1 MPRLTGY
8 ELLLEYQAIE
18 PELLEA
24 LARAAKSEQAR
35 SRQDA
40 SRDAQRPWA
49 SAQSKQRRDQ
59 LVKRREARTCLFK
72 HFRIVVSGVT
82 TAIDPV

>member
-1 MPRLTGY
+1 M
-8 ELLLEYQAIE
+8 IE

-35 SRQDA
+35 SRRQDA
-40 SRDAQRPWA
+40 SSKDAQQRPWA

-59 LVKRREARTCLFK
+59 LAKRREARTYRLFK
-72 HFRIVVSGVT
+72 HVRMIVVCRE
-82 TAIDPV
+82 

>member
-1 MPRLTGY
+1 M
-8 ELLLEYQAIE
+8 IE

-24 LARAAKSEQAR
+24 LARAAKSEQVR

-40 SRDAQRPWA
+40 SSRDAQQRPWA

-59 LVKRREARTCLFK
+59 LAKRREARTCLFK
-72 HFRIVVSGVT
+72 YLRMIVVSGVT
-82 TAIDPV
+82 TVIDPV

>member
-1 MPRLTGY
+1 M
-8 ELLLEYQAIE
+8 IE

-24 LARAAKSEQAR
+24 LARAAKSEQVR

-40 SRDAQRPWA
+40 SSRDAQRPWA

-59 LVKRREARTCLFK
+59 LAKRREARTCCLFK
-72 HFRIVVSGVT
+72 HVRMIVVSGVT
-82 TAIDPV
+82 TVIDPV

>member
-1 MPRLTGY
+1 M
-8 ELLLEYQAIE
+8 IE

-24 LARAAKSEQAR
+24 LARAAKSEQVR

-40 SRDAQRPWA
+40 SSRDAQQRPWA

-59 LVKRREARTCLFK
+59 LAKRREARTYLLVQTCQDDCC
-72 HFRIVVSGVT
+72 VGS
-82 TAIDPV
+82 DDCD